1 MRTRIMIVG
10 FSSLI
15 ALGGIAAPLSAATTS
30 AQVAAEGQSERATM
44 MRLLRPMTVE
54 LTDQRFED
62 VVEYITNVTGA
73 EIEALWINDT
83 SAIGLDPDM
92 PINLRARNASALS
105 ILERALEQ
113 SAVAFGEPGSAT
125 WQFTNYG
132 TFEIGPKERLNKRRR
147 VELYDINDLL
157 FEIPDFDQ
165 APTFDL
171 NSVLQSSGGR
181 GGGGGGRSPFQN
193 TNQGNQNQD
202 RIPRDELAE
211 NIIEVITSL
220 TETEQ
225 WEENG
230 GDGGSIRFFQG
241 HLLVNA
247 PDYMHRGINGYRW
260 WPKRLTQRASASGN
274 NAMTFTSDELRK
286 QKDTLLIDPTQVQQP
301 VRGETAKPADD

>member
-1 MRTRIMIVG
+1 MRTTT
-10 FSSLI
+10 LI
-15 ALGGIAAPLSAATTS
+15 AGLTCLATFAGVASPVIASVTTE
-30 AQVAAEGQSERATM
+30 QVAAEGQTERATM
-44 MRLLRPMTVE
+44 MLLLRPMTVE

-62 VVEYITNVTGA
+62 VVEYISNVTGA
-73 EIEALWINDT
+73 EIDALWMDDAN
-83 SAIGLDPDM
+83 AIGLDPDQT
-92 PINLRARNASALS
+92 INLRARNASALS
-105 ILERALEQ
+105 VLERALEQ

-125 WQFTNYG
+125 WQFTKYG
-132 TFEIGPKERLNKRRR
+132 SFEIGPKERLNKHRR

-157 FEIPDFDQ
+157 FEIPDFDN

-193 TNQGNQNQD
+193 TRQQNQGQD
-202 RIPRDELAE
+202 RIPREELAD
-211 NIIEVITSL
+211 NIIDVITSL

-225 WEENG
+225 WEANG

-260 WPKRLTQRASASGN
+260 WPKRLTQRASAPGN

-286 QKDTLLIDPTQVQQP
+286 QKDTLLIDPTQVQKP
-301 VRGETAKPADD
+301 VRGDVVKPADD